1 VLNFHALEVTAV
13 DRIAED
19 AVCVRLAVPEA
30 LRGRFKHDAGQY
42 VTLRR
47 VIDGREERRTYSIVT
62 PPGAAEICIG
72 VREQAGGRM
81 SRELATRLSRG
92 ERLEVGTPTGRFRSA
107 VDASRAQRY
116 VAFAAGSGITPVLSL
131 ASDIL
136 AREPASRFTL
146 IYGNRSMSR
155 TMFLEHTLAL
165 KNRHLDRFSVYFVM
179 SREPQQAPL
188 LNGRIDAVKVEA
200 LAAQLPDV
208 ARADEYFVCGPGD
221 MVDAV
226 RGAILRL
233 NPAAPVRFE
242 RFAGPSLAG
251 PSLAGPLQARPLQA
265 RPIQVRPIQA
275 APREAAAPTSPH
287 AAHPGAANA
296 AELPPDEVL
305 AQISVVMDGRRRSFP
320 MTRADASVLAAA
332 ERAGLDLPFSC
343 RSGICATCRTRVKS
357 GQAVMAHN
365 IALERWEVDAGFI
378 LCCQARPL
386 TASLELTYDE
396 K

>member
-1 VLNFHALEVTAV
+1 VLTFHPLEVTSV

-19 AVCVRLAVPEA
+19 AVCVRLAIPEA
-30 LRGRFKHDAGQY
+30 LRDRFKHDAGQY

-92 ERLEVGTPTGRFRSA
+92 ERLEVGTPTGRFRTA
-107 VDASRAQRY
+107 VDASRTRAY

-136 AREPASRFTL
+136 VREPASRFTL

-200 LAAQLPDV
+200 LAARLPDV

-233 NPAAPVRFE
+233 NPGAPVRFE
-242 RFAGPSLAG
+242 RFAGPSKVGPSQAG
-251 PSLAGPLQARPLQA
+251 PS
-265 RPIQVRPIQA
+265 QA
-275 APREAAAPTSPH
+275 AAATSPQP
-287 AAHPGAANA
+287 ARPGAADA

-320 MTRADASVLAAA
+320 MARADVSVLAAA

-357 GQAVMAHN
+357 GQVVMAHN